1 MAFLYELALLGSPSK
16 EQIGELEQF
25 VSETIEPFGL
35 QIGKEVGWVIYP
47 EPFNPNQQ
55 RSSAAV
61 FFGANNAPLGNLDI
75 LLGKSI
81 PILPVTSDIKKINE
95 EIPVALQ
102 HLNCL
107 DYGKEGAKRVAN
119 ALLGCAGLMPRQRRV
134 FLSYRRDEAR
144 DAAIQLFESLSSKHF
159 EVFLDTHVIAPAAD
173 FQATLWHQLCDADVL
188 VMLDTP
194 TYFSSRWTSAEFG
207 RALAKGISVLS
218 IKWPNFI
225 PSPRTATASH
235 LNLTEDEIDPDT
247 GSLSDSAIKRICS
260 QLETVRSQSLAV
272 RNLNL
277 VSNLRSSVERIGGNV
292 TGVGLNKAIFVQ
304 LANGQ
309 DVVVYP
315 TIGVPTSTTLHD
327 ATVNTPGQSVAVIY
341 DHVGILPSWL
351 EHLEWL
357 GSHIKSARWVKATE
371 AAWQFADWET

>member
-1 MAFLYELALLGSPSK
+1 LTFLYELALLGAPSK
-16 EQIGELEQF
+16 EQISDLEQY
-25 VSETIEPFGL
+25 VSEAIKPFGL

-55 RSSAAV
+55 RSAAGV
-61 FFGANNAPLGNLDI
+61 FFGSKNAQQANLDS
-75 LLGKSI
+75 LLRRSI
-81 PILPVTSDIKKINE
+81 PILPVASDIKKVNE
-95 EIPVALQ
+95 EIPVVLQ

-173 FQATLWHQLCDADVL
+173 FQATLFHQLCDADVL

-207 RALAKGISVLS
+207 RALAKGISVLQ
-218 IKWPNFI
+218 IQWPNFI
-225 PSPRTATASH
+225 PSPRTATASRIE
-235 LNLTEDEIDPDT
+235 LTQDEIDPVT
-247 GSLSDSAIKRICS
+247 GGLADSVITRICS
-260 QLETVRSQSLAV
+260 QLESLRSQSLAV

-277 VSNLRSSVERIGGNV
+277 VSNLRSDVERIGGSL
-292 TGVGLNKAIFVQ
+292 TGVGLNKAVYLQ
-304 LANGQ
+304 LVDGRN
-309 DVVVYP
+309 VIVYP
-315 TIGVPTSTTLHD
+315 TVGVPNSTTLHNAMINAPD
-327 ATVNTPGQSVAVIY
+327 QSVAVIY
-341 DHVGILPSWL
+341 DPIGLLPSWL

-357 GSHIKSARWVKATE
+357 GSHIKTPRWVKTTE